1 MYPVLML
8 CGAAINLGNP
18 DIRPADAAM
27 IWAAHNLMPT
37 LAGVV
42 LMSGIMAAGL
52 SSATTFLSLVGFS
65 ASNDVVPHREKSE
78 RGLLRVSRLCMC
90 GVGLLALMFAWVFP
104 PRIFWITYFAATVFA
119 SSWGPV
125 AFMSVWSRRITA
137 DAAFW
142 GIVSGFI
149 GNCTAKALSFAGIVE
164 LPVWADPIILGAAL
178 STLVILCVSRLGTV
192 SEAEH
197 RYRTRLHVVP
207 DAELEA
213 RDLRN
218 TRRWPSIM
226 MASGAVLSA
235 AMIVFW
241 VLPYRAAI
249 GSVDL
254 MGGEFWLSIGCGFV
268 LVASGLALRRH
279 LRDA

>member
-1 MYPVLML
+1 
-8 CGAAINLGNP
+8 
-18 DIRPADAAM
+18 
-27 IWAAHNLMPT
+27 
-37 LAGVV
+37 
-42 LMSGIMAAGL
+42 
-52 SSATTFLSLVGFS
+52 
-65 ASNDVVPHREKSE
+65 
-78 RGLLRVSRLCMC
+78 MC
-90 GVGLLALMFAWVFP
+90 GVGLLALLFALIFP

-149 GNCTAKALSFAGIVE
+149 GNCTAKGLSYTGIVK

-178 STLVILCVSRLGTV
+178 STLVILGVSRFGAV
-192 SEAEH
+192 SAAEH
-197 RYRTRLHVVP
+197 RYRAKLHVVP
-207 DAELEA
+207 DTERDA

-226 MASGAVLSA
+226 MASGVLLSA
-235 AMIVFW
+235 VMIVFW

-249 GSVDL
+249 GSVNL
-254 MGGEFWLSIGCGFV
+254 ISGEFWLSIGCGFV
-268 LVASGLALRRH
+268 LFACGLALRRH